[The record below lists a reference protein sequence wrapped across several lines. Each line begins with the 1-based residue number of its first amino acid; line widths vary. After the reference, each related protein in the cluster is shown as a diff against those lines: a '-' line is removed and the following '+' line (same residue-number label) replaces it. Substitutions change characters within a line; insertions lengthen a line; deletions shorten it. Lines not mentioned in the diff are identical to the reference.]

1 MLGNVNHLDPKEKEE
16 ERRQEERQRLAKT
29 YAGMTD
35 TELQN
40 LARRPESLTDVAW
53 EALDD
58 ELDRRDLELLEE
70 EAPEDRTELELRE
83 LVTIRQFRDLPEA
96 LLAKGSLE
104 STGIECFLADENL
117 VRLDWFISNLIGGI
131 KLKVR
136 AADVENA
143 RQILD
148 EPILEGL
155 YVQGVGLYEQPR
167 CPKCQS
173 LDVNF
178 QELDRPIAY
187 MSAFLRVPLPVQRP
201 GWRCHACHAEW
212 EDDRSEGGKAA
223 AHP

>member
-1 MLGNVNHLDPKEKEE
+1 MTEGELRK
-16 ERRQEERQRLAKT
+16 LA
-29 YAGMTD
+29 
-35 TELQN
+35 QS
-40 LARRPESLTDVAW
+40 PESLTELAW
-53 EALDD
+53 EALEE
-58 ELDRRDLELLEE
+58 ELDRRRLDFSDDESPDD
-70 EAPEDRTELELRE
+70 APEPRQQLEMRE

-104 STGIECFLADENL
+104 SAGIECFLADENL

-131 KLKVR
+131 KLKVKAGD
-136 AADVENA
+136 AANA
-143 RQILD
+143 QQLLD

-167 CPKCQS
+167 CPNCQS

-201 GWRCHACHAEW
+201 AWRCHSCDAEW
-212 EDDRSEGGKAA
+212 KDDGL
-223 AHP
+223 